1 MNKDKIF
8 VIGFD
13 KSGETS
19 DGSPSDFI
27 ARYEK
32 KCLGMQDLR
41 AQLLIVLV
49 QNLTKF
55 AKFEIKNYGLQVK
68 IWVKMAL
75 TCQKNGNLAK
85 FEIKNGK

>member
-13 KSGETS
+13 KSEETS
-19 DGSPSDFI
+19 DRSPSDF
-27 ARYEK
+27 
-32 KCLGMQDLR
+32 C
-41 AQLLIVLV
+41 AQLPIILV

-55 AKFEIKNYGLQVK
+55 AKFEIKNDGLEVK

-75 TCQKNGNLAK
+75 TCQKNGKVAK